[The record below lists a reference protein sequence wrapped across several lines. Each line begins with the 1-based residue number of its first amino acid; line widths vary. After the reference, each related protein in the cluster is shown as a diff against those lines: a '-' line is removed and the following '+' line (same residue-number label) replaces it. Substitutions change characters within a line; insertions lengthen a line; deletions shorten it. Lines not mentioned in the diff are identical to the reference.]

1 VAKNI
6 HSFRRSEARRLIRA
20 AADAKLKIRGISVDD
35 GGTLTVLV
43 DDAPGAA
50 EPPPN
55 PWEEEGDDAQPKRAT

>member
-1 VAKNI
+1 MAKNI

-35 GGTLTVLV
+35 
-43 DDAPGAA
+43 APGAA